1 MENNSIVDIIM
12 ASIPKDSSGKWIAVD
27 DVRHAIYNIIQPSWD
42 HYSDLPSPS
51 AYQNLKQD
59 VE

>member
-1 MENNSIVDIIM
+1 M

-51 AYQNLKQD
+51 AYQNIKQN